1 MFKNKIYNY
10 LSVEIFKNFIT
21 ILFTFTAIFWTVRAV
36 NFLDLMIEDGFSAVI
51 YFKYSLLYI
60 SSILTRLI
68 PLSFLLSIIISIA
81 KFERQQELLIL
92 WSIGVNK
99 IRIAN
104 IFFLI
109 GFLIA
114 LFQITFSLFINPYT
128 LNKSRAML
136 RETESK
142 QINSVLRSNDF
153 SDTFKGIT
161 FYIDKK
167 NKKNELIDIF
177 IKDENNSLNTIA
189 GKTNGEN
196 DTTIFAKKGAVVD
209 NKLVLFRGVI
219 QTLNKKKE
227 INNVKFEKTELSI
240 DKLSTR
246 TITQPKI
253 QETSSFLLLLC
264 LKNPFSLKCTFKD
277 NKKIVIENL
286 SRRVGMPLYIP
297 LISVLASFLLI
308 YRKENKYNF
317 LSKYIVFTL
326 AFIVLIFAEILLK
339 YTGFSLTNFAIYFLS
354 PIVLLIILYSVLLKK
369 MIATKTT

>member
-1 MFKNKIYNY
+1 MLKNKIYNY
-10 LSVEIFKNFIT
+10 LSIEIFKNFVI

-92 WSIGVNK
+92 WTIGVNK
-99 IRIAN
+99 IKIAN

-114 LFQITFSLFINPYT
+114 LFQILLSLIINPFT
-128 LNKSRAML
+128 LSKSRAML

-142 QINSVLRSNDF
+142 QINSVLKTNDF

-167 NKKNELIDIF
+167 NKKNELINVF
-177 IKDENNSLNTIA
+177 IKDNGGTLNTLV
-189 GKTNGEN
+189 GKTNGGSN
-196 DTTIFAKKGAVVD
+196 TTIFSKKGIVVEK
-209 NKLVLFRGVI
+209 KLILFNGLI
-219 QTLNKKKE
+219 QTLDKKNE
-227 INNVKFEKTELSI
+227 INNVNFEKTELSI
-240 DKLSTR
+240 DRFSTR

-253 QETSSFLLLLC
+253 QETSSFLLFKC
-264 LKNPFSLKCTFKD
+264 IKNSFSQDCVFKD

-297 LISVLASFLLI
+297 LISVLASFLLV

-317 LSKYIVFTL
+317 LSKYIIFIL
-326 AFIVLIFAEILLK
+326 AFIILIFAEILLK

-369 MIATKTT
+369 MIATKIT

>member
-177 IKDENNSLNTIA
+177 IKDENNSLNTIV

-339 YTGFSLTNFAIYFLS
+339 YTGFSFTYAATYFLS

-369 MIATKTT
+369 MTASRIS